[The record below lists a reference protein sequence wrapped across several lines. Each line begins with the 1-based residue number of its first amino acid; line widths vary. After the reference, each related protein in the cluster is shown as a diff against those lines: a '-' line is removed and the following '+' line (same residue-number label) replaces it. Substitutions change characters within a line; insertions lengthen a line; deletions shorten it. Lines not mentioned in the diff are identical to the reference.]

1 MTNLNRNWGSPTRS
15 PSEQKKIFHRS
26 GPISWKV
33 LQSGR
38 AVSVYGSGKGFILKI
53 HDSLGFKFRCSHFN
67 GAGTV
72 QHDILCL
79 DATESKVVVAGSHKG
94 FILKIHDS
102 LG

>member
-1 MTNLNRNWGSPTRS
+1 ML
-15 PSEQKKIFHRS
+15 Q
-26 GPISWKV
+26 V

-79 DATESKVVVAGSHKG
+79 DATESKAPERTTKTVKFNAHTLVLHSN
-94 FILKIHDS
+94 
-102 LG
+102 